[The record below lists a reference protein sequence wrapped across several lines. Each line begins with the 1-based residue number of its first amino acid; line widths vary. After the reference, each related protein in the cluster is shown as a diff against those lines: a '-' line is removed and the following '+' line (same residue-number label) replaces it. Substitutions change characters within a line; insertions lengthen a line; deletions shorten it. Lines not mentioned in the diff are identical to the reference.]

1 MSQVNADE
9 IGFNISISMES
20 KALNS
25 YVIHFLSSDLETV
38 NTLAKSDLE
47 ELNNIINDNDF
58 VIKFYPTYILEKL

>member
-1 MSQVNADE
+1 MSQVNVNE
-9 IGFNISISMES
+9 ISFNISTSMES